1 MGKIYQIFVKGLK
14 GETTTIDIS
23 HSEKEFNEMK
33 VLMFKQKLLEKLPP
47 RKVQV
52 DDLRLLFANDQLE
65 DNKTFSDYKLKDK
78 STIMMVLRL
87 PGGER

>member
-1 MGKIYQIFVKGLK
+1 MGKIYQILVKGLRV
-14 GETTTIDIS
+14 ETTTIDIS
-23 HSEKEFNEMK
+23 HSEEEFNEMK
-33 VLMFKQKLLEKLPP
+33 ILTLKQKLLEKLPH
-47 RKVQV
+47 KNGS
-52 DDLRLLFANDQLE
+52 DLRLLFANDQLE